1 VTGSGER
8 SAADPGV
15 VVQRIATDLRAAGV
29 RPGGVLLV
37 HSSLSSMGHVVGGPE
52 TVILGLLEVLGPEGT
67 LLMPALSYEHVT
79 TKNPIFDARR
89 TPSNVGAIPESFRKR
104 AGTRR
109 SMHPTHSVCGVGP
122 RTAELLGDHALDRTP
137 CGPNSP
143 FHKLRDAGGQI
154 LMLGCGLRPN
164 TSMHAI
170 EELVEPPYLFGRE
183 KTYVLIY
190 PDGRQEER
198 VYMAHGFRGWTQR
211 YDRVARVLAYPALWE
226 ARVLAATAQLIDVPA
241 LWQAALAA
249 LARDELFFVD
259 REVPGPA

>member
-1 VTGSGER
+1 MTDPAAK

-15 VVQRIATDLRAAGV
+15 VVQHIAADLRTAGV
-29 RPGGVLLV
+29 RAGGVLMV

-52 TVILGLLEVLGPEGT
+52 TVIRGLIEALGPEGT

-89 TPSNVGAIPESFRKR
+89 TPSNVGAMPEYFRKR

-109 SMHPTHSVCGVGP
+109 SIHPTHSVCGIGP
-122 RTAELLGDHALDRTP
+122 RTAEMLDDHPQDRTP

-143 FHKLRDAGGQI
+143 FHKLRDVGGQI

-170 EELVEPPYLFGRE
+170 EELVKPPYLFGHE

-190 PDGRQEER
+190 PDGCQEER
-198 VYMAHGFRGWTQR
+198 VYMAHGFRHWIQR
-211 YDRVARVLAYPALWE
+211 YDRVAQVLAYPALRE
-226 ARVLAATAQLIDVPA
+226 AQVLAATVHLIDVPA

-249 LARDELFFVD
+249 LERDELFFVD
-259 REVPGPA
+259 RDVPGLA